1 MKLCNQ
7 VNCFQKKLFFNGPI
21 LSCRANSRQI
31 SSCNFDFNLATGLV
45 FLCSKRGLFKVRMCR
60 NSTSSGIKMFYFVH
74 FIQKSRNRWN
84 IGLSS
89 VDIKTKSN
97 ALARL
102 GLTLETSIL
111 PPRTIHHP
119 CTDKTDIKPM
129 YFNTL
134 QKHKAVCLLR
144 YGKQTLKFPFNR
156 VDKSEFS

>member
-1 MKLCNQ
+1 MSQYCAVVQRLTNATT
-7 VNCFQKKLFFNGPI
+7 FRQK
-21 LSCRANSRQI
+21 
-31 SSCNFDFNLATGLV
+31 SSFSFDFNLAIGLV
-45 FLCSKRGLFKVRMCR
+45 FLRSKSSLKPLFKVRMCR
-60 NSTSSGIKMFYFVH
+60 NRTSSGIKMSYFVVS
-74 FIQKSRNRWN
+74 IQKSRNRRN

-102 GLTLETSIL
+102 GLTLETSML

-134 QKHKAVCLLR
+134 QKHKAVCLLT
-144 YGKQTLKFPFNR
+144 YGKQTLKFPFSR
-156 VDKSEFS
+156 ADKSEFS